1 MAVAS
6 VVPEPHLLEKTRMLW
21 LGTLQRPLDIF
32 DLCLHLAPT
41 LFLIWRLFRQFAIKR
56 DWSSGLVDRGQVG
69 LGDLVRQKDVW
80 HPRWRHD
87 RRTGRFCCGGR
98 TLKCR
103 QIHVQ

>member
-41 LFLIWRLFRQFAIKR
+41 LLLIWRLFRQFAIKR
-56 DWSSGLVDRGQVG
+56 D
-69 LGDLVRQKDVW
+69 
-80 HPRWRHD
+80 
-87 RRTGRFCCGGR
+87 
-98 TLKCR
+98 
-103 QIHVQ
+103 